1 LFLSTENANKVGVFC
16 ADLAFSTMHNLPLII
31 YDVFASVN
39 LSSELAKP
47 DRFSLESGWERVE
60 KLREQPHF
68 N

>member
-31 YDVFASVN
+31 YDVFEAVN
-39 LSSELAKP
+39 RSSQLAKS
-47 DRFSLESGWERVE
+47 DMFSPESGWERVE
-60 KLREQPHF
+60 ELQEQPYF